1 MTPSDFS
8 VLLLAWDDADPSVAV
23 LGGAALPP
31 TLPLVYHLAAEQAV
45 LALYP
50 HLPAEAEALAGKEPA
65 APAADAAP
73 PHSASQATTE
83 AEPDAAF
90 AAPEILAEE
99 TAAPEAVGVRRL
111 MSAASEETPAFT
123 TLLVGLDELA
133 APAGSTEG
141 SAQLPAALPAPK
153 TAAPASAGPA
163 RSQWPTGA
171 NAPQRVRWAAPA
183 APYVGASA
191 PAGPSVQQPVA
202 PLVPASSV
210 REAAD
215 LAQAALSWPAGFSPL
230 AAPAP
235 AQAEEAT
242 VPTAVAPDLNEEAA
256 SDSEPTTARLAEALD
271 EPREEIGAAEA
282 GDLAAPED
290 NLTLEAP
297 AADVAAAEPAVE
309 NPASAPQIPAAPEAG
324 LSARLPAA
332 DGLNFRMIQYARQA
346 AQLVHGRT
354 DFEVIYAP
362 NWPAWLAAVEI
373 RNRSRLPL
381 VLYAGSLAS
390 DFGPHEGGWLLEV
403 ERMALRRARL
413 VLVPSEAVRQQL
425 QQRHGAE
432 ASEVR
437 VVPAADE
444 AAVQAVLREVAA
456 D

>member
-31 TLPLVYHLAAEQAV
+31 TLPLVYHLAAEQSV

-50 HLPAEAEALAGKEPA
+50 HLPADAEELAGKEPA
-65 APAADAAP
+65 APAAAA
-73 PHSASQATTE
+73 PHSASQATAE

-133 APAGSTEG
+133 APAGSAEG

-153 TAAPASAGPA
+153 TVAPASAGPA

-215 LAQAALSWPAGFSPL
+215 LAQAALSRPSGFSPL
-230 AAPAP
+230 AVP

-242 VPTAVAPDLNEEAA
+242 GPTATAPDLNEEAA

-271 EPREEIGAAEA
+271 EPQEEMGAAEA

-290 NLTLEAP
+290 NLTLEAS
-297 AADVAAAEPAVE
+297 AADVSAAEPAVE
-309 NPASAPQIPAAPEAG
+309 NPAAALQIPAAPEAE

-456 D
+456 G